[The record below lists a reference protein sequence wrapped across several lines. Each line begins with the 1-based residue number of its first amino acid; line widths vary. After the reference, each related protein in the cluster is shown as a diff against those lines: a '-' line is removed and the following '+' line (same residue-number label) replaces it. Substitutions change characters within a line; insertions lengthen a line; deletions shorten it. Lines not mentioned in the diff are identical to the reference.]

1 MRVAILGA
9 NGRVAHAVAR
19 AFLAHGHEVIAV
31 TRSGACRGLVGRV
44 DYRAA
49 DAMVEADLIAATRG
63 ADIIFNGL
71 NPLYHQWPRYALPM
85 ARNVMAAARAHGARH
100 LFIGNVYNYG
110 YRIPIGADEHT
121 PFSPDTEHARIRIA
135 MEALFAEEAE
145 RAGVQTVILRAG
157 DFYGTVAKGAW
168 FDQAMIAR
176 LSKGVFQWP
185 GQTDIAH
192 AFAYLPDLAETFA
205 RLGERMAELPVFES
219 FNFEGHTLTGLEFHA
234 LVEQALGRPVA
245 LKRMSWLPIRL
256 AAPVMPILRAL
267 LKMSY
272 LWRRPHSLDDRKLQR
287 FLGAVPRTEPL
298 DAIRQAL
305 IDQGARVAPDAKTA
319 RLREPS
325 PVLQAM
331 R

>member
-1 MRVAILGA
+1 MRVAVLGA

-19 AFLAHGHEVIAV
+19 AFLAHGHQVIAV
-31 TRSGACRGLVGRV
+31 TRSGVCRGLVGSV

-85 ARNVMAAARAHGARH
+85 ARNVMAAARVHGARH

-110 YRIPIGADEHT
+110 YRIPMRADEQT

-135 MEALFAEEAE
+135 METLFADEAE
-145 RAGVQTVILRAG
+145 RSGVQTVVLRAG
-157 DFYGTVAKGAW
+157 DFYGTVGKGAW
-168 FDQAMIAR
+168 FDQAMITR
-176 LSKGVFQWP
+176 IRKGVLQWP
-185 GQTDIAH
+185 GDMDIAH

-205 RLGERMAELPVFES
+205 RLGARMTELPAFET
-219 FNFEGHTLTGLEFHA
+219 FNFEGHTLTGHAFHT
-234 LVEQALGRPVA
+234 LTEQALGRS
-245 LKRMSWLPIRL
+245 LTFKRLSWLPMRL
-256 AAPVMPILRAL
+256 VAPFMPVVKAL
-267 LKMSY
+267 LTMTY
-272 LWRRPHSLDDRKLQR
+272 LWRRPHSLDDGKLRR
-287 FLGAVPRTEPL
+287 FLGVIPRTEPV

-305 IDQGARVAPDAKTA
+305 LDQGVTVTPDAKTA
-319 RLREPS
+319 RVSEPS
-325 PVLQAM
+325 PVLHAI

>member
-1 MRVAILGA
+1 MRVAVLGA

-19 AFLAHGHEVIAV
+19 AFLAHGHQVIAV
-31 TRSGACRGLVGRV
+31 TRSGICRGLVGAV
-44 DYRAA
+44 EYRAA
-49 DAMVEADLIAATRG
+49 DAMSEVELIAATRG
-63 ADIIFNGL
+63 ADILFNGL

-110 YRIPIGADEHT
+110 YRIPVGADERT
-121 PFSPDTEHARIRIA
+121 PVSPDTEHARIRIA
-135 MEALFAEEAE
+135 MEELCAEEAE
-145 RAGVQTVILRAG
+145 RSGVQTVILRAG

-168 FDQAMIAR
+168 FDQAMITR

-185 GQTDIAH
+185 GETDIPH

-205 RLGERMAELPVFES
+205 RLGERMAELPLFET

-256 AAPVMPILRAL
+256 AAPFMPILRAL
-267 LKMSY
+267 LNMSY
-272 LWRRPHSLDDRKLQR
+272 LWRQPHSLDGGKLLR
-287 FLGAVPRTEPL
+287 LLGDMPFTGPL

-305 IDQGARVAPDAKTA
+305 IDQGATVEPDMKTA